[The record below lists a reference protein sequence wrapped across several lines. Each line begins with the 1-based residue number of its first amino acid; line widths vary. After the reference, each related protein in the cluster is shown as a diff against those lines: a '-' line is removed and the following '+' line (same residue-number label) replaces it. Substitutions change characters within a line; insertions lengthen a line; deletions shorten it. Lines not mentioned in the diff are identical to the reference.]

1 MHVND
6 YCLKNPGPNTYCNL
20 FYFELD
26 EPSTTG
32 SYWPALF
39 VGSNW
44 GPGNNQRLRFHSGT
58 NTASNTKIVS
68 DPETVLEKGSTYH
81 IYISIT
87 PENIYIEVN
96 GTGSSYDNNGAGF
109 DRSNYYNRQ
118 VQLYLSTGLGT
129 WQSYSAELT
138 NICVRS
144 SSKALIQTQWSES
157 SNYLWLEYGLNTWF
171 GAKLYCEQLNSSLAS
186 VQSSEE
192 NTELTDLCLSA
203 SSLYCFIGL
212 NDLSV
217 EGQYE
222 WVDATIY
229 SYSNWNPGQPEDG
242 GATGVS
248 QDCTVLATGDKTGW
262 HDTWCDKE
270 YNYAFICN
278 APNNQPVHGTS
289 TPTPTNTTSN
299 APNNQPVHGTS
310 TPTPTNTTSNA
321 PNNQPVHGT
330 STPTPTNTTSNAPN
344 NQP

>member
-1 MHVND
+1 MALSTLLILNWVLVAASKQHVPVSECTDFSIKGPLIITRNSYQGVSTIQPYQQIEFDMHVND

-44 GPGNNQRLRFHSGT
+44 GPGNNQRLRFHS
-58 NTASNTKIVS
+58 
-68 DPETVLEKGSTYH
+68 
-81 IYISIT
+81 
-87 PENIYIEVN
+87 VN

-278 APNNQPVHGTS
+278 APNNQPVQGTS

-299 APNNQPVHGTS
+299 APSNAPNNQPVQGTS

-321 PNNQPVHGT
+321 P
-330 STPTPTNTTSNAPN
+330 
-344 NQP
+344 